1 MEEAS
6 SFPMHRKTFLSC
18 FFFQLCSTAN
28 SKFCFCFTF
37 LIKNLF
43 SNQSLFFN
51 QSLFLTRAS
60 LLIRPKVRNFIKKR
74 LQHKR
79 FRVNFVKFLRTSF
92 LENASG
98 GSFLVLFTLMSSFA
112 SDCKESSS
120 QLNFFSVTR
129 MK

>member
-18 FFFQLCSTAN
+18 FFFQLCSFPAFFSTAN

-37 LIKNLF
+37 LIKSLF
-43 SNQSLFFN
+43 ST

-60 LLIRPKVRNFIKKR
+60 LLIRPKVCNFIKKR